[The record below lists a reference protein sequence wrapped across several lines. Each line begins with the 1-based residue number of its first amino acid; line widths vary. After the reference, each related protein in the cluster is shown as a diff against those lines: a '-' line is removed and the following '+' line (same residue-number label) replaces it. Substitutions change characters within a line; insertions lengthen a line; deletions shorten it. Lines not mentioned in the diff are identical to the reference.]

1 MLSFKLLPFD
11 VKASLSILKY
21 SCMASW
27 SDFNFEFFLFF
38 IFLFIYLLQYS
49 TVQYNAL
56 LTILHYIS
64 LAANYIQYL
73 GYLPYFPYI
82 ISLFPSFFF
91 FFFCITLFNSLQNFI
106 NLQYVIK
113 TKIFI
118 WIIYA
123 LWFLLLV
130 QGQLNRK
137 EKIQIY
143 GENIFS
149 YLLWLFTLLTG
160 EGVVS
165 CLLEFFYFVF

>member
-1 MLSFKLLPFD
+1 MWSNGRKKFK
-11 VKASLSILKY
+11 
-21 SCMASW
+21 
-27 SDFNFEFFLFF
+27 FFFF
-38 IFLFIYLLQYS
+38 FFPLFIYLLQYS
-49 TVQYNAL
+49 TVQYNTL

-91 FFFCITLFNSLQNFI
+91 FFFFCITLFNSLQNFI

-123 LWFLLLV
+123 L
-130 QGQLNRK
+130 
-137 EKIQIY
+137 
-143 GENIFS
+143 
-149 YLLWLFTLLTG
+149 
-160 EGVVS
+160 
-165 CLLEFFYFVF
+165 